1 MNGDEKLYFLSCCV
15 EAYKMR
21 HGMSGE
27 AVFTLFDEKGVT
39 QYLMEYYDVLH
50 TQGEKWIV
58 ADIDEFIQKH
68 QIKSTMSG
76 KLTQD
81 NLYLLLPGKVLAVA
95 QMYARHHN
103 VSVLDAMRIVY
114 ASDMYKQLEQ
124 ESTKRWHEG
133 PVSLYQTL

>member
-1 MNGDEKLYFLSCCV
+1 MNGDEKLYFLSFCV

-27 AVFTLFDEKGVT
+27 AVLNLFDEKGVT

-95 QMYARHHN
+95 QIYARHHN

-133 PVSLYQTL
+133 PVSLYQAL

>member
-1 MNGDEKLYFLSCCV
+1 MNGDEKLYFLSFCV

-21 HGMSGE
+21 HDMSGE
-27 AVFTLFDEKGVT
+27 AVLNLFDEKGVT

>member
-1 MNGDEKLYFLSCCV
+1 
-15 EAYKMR
+15 MR

-27 AVFTLFDEKGVT
+27 AVLNLFDEKGVT

-133 PVSLYQTL
+133 PVSLYQAL